1 MSWRWSLSRDL
12 KALRVTKI
20 ATDAAAS
27 VTVSDLAGRVIYAG
41 QVNAGT
47 TEIAVAAEGVV
58 LVKVAGK
65 VAKVAL

>member
-1 MSWRWSLSRDL
+1 M
-12 KALRVTKI
+12 
-20 ATDAAAS
+20 
-27 VTVSDLAGRVIYAG
+27 TVSDLAGRVIYAG